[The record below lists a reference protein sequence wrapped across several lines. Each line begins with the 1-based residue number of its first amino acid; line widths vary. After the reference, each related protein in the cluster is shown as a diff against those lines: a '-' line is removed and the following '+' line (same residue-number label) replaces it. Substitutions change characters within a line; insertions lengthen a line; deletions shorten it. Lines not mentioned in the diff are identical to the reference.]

1 MSSDLTDEDRLAMAL
16 EVDKPQRKPQKPPS
30 PQVLLT
36 IARVLATKPA
46 WWAGR
51 PMPLDRTTRR
61 EFLALMRKAAK
72 KAKKAGREK
81 RGGG

>member
-1 MSSDLTDEDRLAMAL
+1 MSHDFTDEELAAV

-30 PQVLLT
+30 PEVILT
-36 IARVLATKPA
+36 IARALSRKPA

-51 PMPLDRTTRR
+51 PFPRDRAERR
-61 EFLALMRKAAK
+61 EFLRLMRKADK
-72 KAKKAGREK
+72 TAKKAGREM